1 MADPIPMDT
10 SDAPDA
16 PDMAG
21 VINATDPPTAADHAA
36 PPPAGTA
43 DGDDSTG
50 ADPPAAADSASSM
63 AMDTTPPSSDLP
75 PGVGRP
81 ITPQEEEE
89 ARQAI
94 DLLRGDDVAGRVEAA
109 NKLESVAAALGVER
123 TRDVSY
129 DTSTVIVAC
138 VFLELALCPNNNK
151 SEQKMEAICCQ

>member
-10 SDAPDA
+10 SDAPG
-16 PDMAG
+16 MAG
-21 VINATDPPTAADHAA
+21 VIDATDPPTAADHAA
-36 PPPAGTA
+36 PPPADAAG
-43 DGDDSTG
+43 
-50 ADPPAAADSASSM
+50 DPPPAADSASSM
-63 AMDTTPPSSDLP
+63 AMDAAPTTSDLP
-75 PGVGRP
+75 PVVGRP

-129 DTSTVIVAC
+129 RV
-138 VFLELALCPNNNK
+138 
-151 SEQKMEAICCQ
+151 

>member
-21 VINATDPPTAADHAA
+21 VIDATDPPTAADHAA
-36 PPPAGTA
+36 PPPADAAG
-43 DGDDSTG
+43 
-50 ADPPAAADSASSM
+50 DPPAASVSSGAM
-63 AMDTTPPSSDLP
+63 AMDATPTTSDLP
-75 PGVGRP
+75 PVVGRP

-129 DTSTVIVAC
+129 RV
-138 VFLELALCPNNNK
+138 
-151 SEQKMEAICCQ
+151 

>member
-10 SDAPDA
+10 SDAPG
-16 PDMAG
+16 MAG
-21 VINATDPPTAADHAA
+21 VIDATDPPTAAEHAA
-36 PPPAGTA
+36 PPPADAAG
-43 DGDDSTG
+43 
-50 ADPPAAADSASSM
+50 DPPAASVSSM
-63 AMDTTPPSSDLP
+63 AMDATPASSDLP
-75 PGVGRP
+75 PVVGRP

-129 DTSTVIVAC
+129 RV
-138 VFLELALCPNNNK
+138 
-151 SEQKMEAICCQ
+151 

>member
-16 PDMAG
+16 PGMAG
-21 VINATDPPTAADHAA
+21 VIDATDPPTAADHAA
-36 PPPAGTA
+36 PPPAGA
-43 DGDDSTG
+43 AGDGDDSTG
-50 ADPPAAADSASSM
+50 ADPPAALESSV
-63 AMDTTPPSSDLP
+63 AMDATPSTSSDLP
-75 PGVGRP
+75 PVAGRP

-129 DTSTVIVAC
+129 VQ
-138 VFLELALCPNNNK
+138 LE
-151 SEQKMEAICCQ
+151 

>member
-1 MADPIPMDT
+1 MDT

-21 VINATDPPTAADHAA
+21 VIDATDPPTAADHSA
-36 PPPAGTA
+36 PPPAGAA
-43 DGDDSTG
+43 DDGTGDDSTG
-50 ADPPAAADSASSM
+50 ADPPAASASASSM
-63 AMDTTPPSSDLP
+63 AMDATPTSDLP
-75 PGVGRP
+75 PGRP

-123 TRDVSY
+123 TRDVS
-129 DTSTVIVAC
+129 
-138 VFLELALCPNNNK
+138 
-151 SEQKMEAICCQ
+151 